1 MPVSRP
7 SYQFVKI
14 GEGLKGPVWMYMDSA
29 LLQRLIFGWIRF
41 TVADVYPVWMYMDP
55 ALLQRL
61 IFGWIGFTVADVY
74 PASVCGQKYHR
85 REPRW
90 ISACFLLIG
99 SKTST
104 FALPVHTSGLRS
116 YGMCRL
122 TIPCQVAAILSGV
135 SSCFCLVVSFPQAVC
150 GAMGPRY
157 SSFLDKIDQIIRA
170 FLFAIATATIFGC
183 RRSRIWLIQTLL
195 ASCLPPAFPSTALAP
210 WIKSVRRY
218 RSPRLL
224 IPNNRDF
231 PPLDRCLGTKP
242 NQAAN

>member
-1 MPVSRP
+1 MVSGTGGTESLKKRPLELDVSRTP
-7 SYQFVKI
+7 LITFADPII
-14 GEGLKGPVWMYMDSA
+14 GHCPVWTYMDA
-29 LLQRLIFGWIRF
+29 
-41 TVADVYPVWMYMDP
+41 

-150 GAMGPRY
+150 GAIGPRY
-157 SSFLDKIDQIIRA
+157 SSFLDKIAPRA
-170 FLFAIATATIFGC
+170 DMQKLLQLGC
-183 RRSRIWLIQTLL
+183 LS
-195 ASCLPPAFPSTALAP
+195 
-210 WIKSVRRY
+210 
-218 RSPRLL
+218 
-224 IPNNRDF
+224 
-231 PPLDRCLGTKP
+231 G
-242 NQAAN
+242 

>member
-1 MPVSRP
+1 VVVPLFRNVES
-7 SYQFVKI
+7 ST
-14 GEGLKGPVWMYMDSA
+14 SA
-29 LLQRLIFGWIRF
+29 LANLAEVIQNGPMSPLPPLRSLLNFHQCLKS
-41 TVADVYPVWMYMDP
+41 PVWMYMDP
-55 ALLQRL
+55 VLLQHL
-61 IFGWIGFTVADVY
+61 YFGWIGFTVADVY

-122 TIPCQVAAILSGV
+122 TIPCQVAAILSGI

-150 GAMGPRY
+150 GVLGPRY

-183 RRSRIWLIQTLL
+183 RRSRI
-195 ASCLPPAFPSTALAP
+195 
-210 WIKSVRRY
+210 
-218 RSPRLL
+218 
-224 IPNNRDF
+224 
-231 PPLDRCLGTKP
+231 
-242 NQAAN
+242 